1 MDLTG
6 KTVGPYQIDR
16 EIGRGG
22 MSTIYHAVDTRSQE
36 GVALKVLLPHL
47 THDPITLRRFQQE
60 GENARRMIHPNIVR
74 VFEAGVSDGYYYIA
88 MEYASR
94 GTVASLLKERTHPMN
109 VPEAAAILRRVA
121 AALDYAHKRGIL
133 HRDIKPSNVLIG
145 GNGQILLADFGV
157 ARHMATDQTVITLAG
172 YSVGTP
178 AYMSPEQ
185 ARGDF
190 DLDQRADIYSLGVV
204 AYAMLTHALPFDAD
218 SQLVLLRKIID
229 EPPVPPEQ
237 VNAAL
242 PAGVVYALQRVLAKH
257 PDQRYTTA
265 GEFVEAMERGLTWV
279 PSRRDWTALTQP
291 PQPTVQSAKQ
301 AAKGQGA
308 YSLSA
313 APPVR
318 PQRSRGRAGM
328 IALLLGLIVLLIVAF
343 LLLNPGG
350 DAFGLLGRLTGL
362 LPVATLADDER
373 PIVLAA
379 TSMPTPTPTTT
390 STLEA
395 TATPPP
401 PTLAPTP
408 VILSLVTEASLGV
421 QLPAPEGWQRSQ
433 RNGAIY
439 FEAPDRLAWLFV
451 ERWQPTT
458 PITSAQALLATYLV
472 EVDTLFRTG
481 ALISAAE
488 RAVGDATGYE
498 QRSTATLIG
507 GAQGVVRL
515 LALVDGER
523 AFVLGLSSEPGQAA
537 AYDQLYES
545 ILRGLRL
552 LPEPTATAMPTATMT
567 ATSVPTATPSPL
579 PSPTAPDTPLPTVTN
594 TPAPTD
600 TPPHT
605 ATKLTVG
612 AMSALPTA
620 TTAGPTVGAMQRLPT
635 ATMPRTST
643 PTTPPTAIPTATRR
657 PTSTPRPTATSNR
670 QGTATVQAQLVA
682 TSVAKTLTALPTAT
696 RQPSATSTPSP
707 SPTATPPATGTATA
721 PPTST
726 PIPTNTATATPDLLL
741 TLTAID
747 QQLTALAPFL
757 TPEIVTTSTPLPL
770 ATPTTAAAPTAVNT
784 PTPANAPAAP
794 AQPAQAGLITG
805 FETFG
810 RWQRGDEPHGAL
822 TQSTLQLAEGAFA
835 AELKYDFPAAAGNR
849 NYVVFQP
856 ALALRIEGN
865 PAALQL
871 AVYGDGAGHY
881 LNIWVGDAAN
891 HTWQFTFGQI
901 RHVGWAT
908 LTAPLTLV
916 QPWPVGSIS
925 GGDTTQLTPPLVVKA
940 LVLDGVP
947 DGVDSSGVIYLD
959 ALGATTDATSAPP
972 SAAAPDAPET
982 PTTAPADAQAAPPAV
997 EATSAPP
1004 INTGALAGRI
1014 AYSVFNGQTMDVLVY
1029 NLADGSRWRLG
1040 NKRQPDFS
1048 RGGVLMVNGDG
1059 GGVNDVVRITAN
1071 GEEGMTAH
1079 PEDSHAQWSKSSQSV
1094 VYASTHQGDGKW
1106 RIYWQRDASAR
1117 FDSPPMS
1124 YSGREL
1130 FGKYPVYLD
1139 NWRIAY
1145 QGCNFWAGGS
1155 ACGIYT
1161 VDTNGGQ
1168 PGRATDL
1175 TSDIPSDSLGDRIL
1189 FSANREGSWDVY
1201 VVNTDGSGL
1210 TRLTDH
1216 PGRDG
1221 LATTSPDF
1229 QHIAFVSDR
1238 DGAWAVYVMNVDG
1251 SNQQKLF
1258 ALDGGY
1264 GGGNYEWYEERL
1276 SWGP

>member
-6 KTVGPYQIDR
+6 KVVGPYQIDR

-22 MSTIYHAVDTRSQE
+22 MSTIYHAVDTRSQQ

-88 MEYASR
+88 MEYASG
-94 GTVASLLKERTHPMN
+94 GTVATLLKERTHPMN

-145 GNGQILLADFGV
+145 GNGQVLLSDFGV

-190 DLDQRADIYSLGVV
+190 DLDARADIYSLGVV

-242 PAGVVYALQRVLAKH
+242 PAGVVYALQRVLAKR
-257 PDQRYTTA
+257 PEQRYATA
-265 GEFVEAMERGLTWV
+265 GEFVEALERGLTWV
-279 PSRRDWTALTQP
+279 PTRRDWTALAQS
-291 PQPTVQSAKQ
+291 PQPEAKPTKQ
-301 AAKGQGA
+301 TGKTSSA
-308 YSLSA
+308 YSLST
-313 APPVR
+313 PPPAR
-318 PQRSRGRAGM
+318 PQRSRGRAGL
-328 IALLLGLIVLLIVAF
+328 IALLLGLVALLLVAF
-343 LLLNPGG
+343 LLLTPGN
-350 DAFGLLGRLTGL
+350 DAFGLLGMFNELQPQAT
-362 LPVATLADDER
+362 PVDNEQ
-373 PIVLAA
+373 PIVLATA
-379 TSMPTPTPTTT
+379 PMLP
-390 STLEA
+390 
-395 TATPPP
+395 TATPPATPTVEPTAPPLP

-408 VILSLVTEASLGV
+408 VILSLITEAALEV
-421 QLPAPEGWQRSQ
+421 QLPAPEGWQRRE

-439 FEAPDRLAWLFV
+439 FEAPDRLAWLFID
-451 ERWQPTT
+451 RWQPAS
-458 PITSAQALLATYLV
+458 PITNAQTLLTTYLT
-472 EVDTLFRTG
+472 EADTLLHTSTVGSEGNR
-481 ALISAAE
+481 L
-488 RAVGDATGYE
+488 VGDITGYE
-498 QRSTATLIG
+498 QHTSGTLIG
-507 GAQGVVRL
+507 GAPAVVRL
-515 LALVDGER
+515 LALIDDER
-523 AFVLGLSSEPGQAA
+523 YFVLGLSSEPAQAIV
-537 AYDQLYES
+537 YDQLYES

-552 LPEPTATAMPTATMT
+552 LPVATPTSAPTVTTT
-567 ATSVPTATPSPL
+567 ATSAPTATPSPL
-579 PSPTAPDTPLPTVTN
+579 PSPTA
-594 TPAPTD
+594 
-600 TPPHT
+600 TPPP
-605 ATKLTVG
+605 
-612 AMSALPTA
+612 PTA
-620 TTAGPTVGAMQRLPT
+620 TPSPSPATTATVPRAPT
-635 ATMPRTST
+635 ATATTTIRRTST
-643 PTTPPTAIPTATRR
+643 PTNA
-657 PTSTPRPTATSNR
+657 PTSTPRPTTTPNSK
-670 QGTATVQAQLVA
+670 GTATAQAHLVA

-696 RQPSATSTPSP
+696 RQPSATPTPLP
-707 SPTATPPATGTATA
+707 SPTATPRATDTATVR
-721 PPTST
+721 PTST
-726 PIPTNTATATPDLLL
+726 PIPVNTATATPDLLL

-757 TPEIVTTSTPLPL
+757 TPEIVATATPVATATATTVAP
-770 ATPTTAAAPTAVNT
+770 ATPTVVNT
-784 PTPANAPAAP
+784 TTVASAPSAP

-805 FETFG
+805 FESFG
-810 RWQRGDEPHGAL
+810 RWQRGDEPHGTLA
-822 TQSTLQLAEGAFA
+822 QSTSQLAEGTFA
-835 AELKYDFPAAAGNR
+835 AELKYNFPAAAGNR

-856 ALALRIEGN
+856 APALPIEGN

-891 HTWQFTFGQI
+891 HIWQFTFGQL

-908 LTAPLTLV
+908 LTAPLSLV

-925 GGDTTQLTPPLVVKA
+925 GGDTAQLTPPLTIRA

-947 DGVDSSGVIYLD
+947 DGVESNGVIYLD
-959 ALGATTDATSAPP
+959 ALGTSADAVTTSPP
-972 SAAAPDAPET
+972 PAVPAAADT
-982 PTTAPADAQAAPPAV
+982 PTAAPADPQAPPPTA
-997 EATSAPP
+997 EANSAPP
-1004 INTGALAGRI
+1004 INTGALTGRI

-1029 NLADGSRWRLG
+1029 NLADGNRWRLA

-1059 GGVNDVVRITAN
+1059 GGVNDVVRITQN
-1071 GEEGMTAH
+1071 GEEGVTAH

-1094 VYASTHQGDGKW
+1094 VYASTHQGDGKS

-1161 VDTNGGQ
+1161 ADTNGGQ

-1189 FSANREGSWDVY
+1189 FTANREGNWDVY

>member
-6 KTVGPYQIDR
+6 KLVGPYQIDR

-22 MSTIYHAVDTRSQE
+22 MSTIYHAVDTRTQQ

-60 GENARRMIHPNIVR
+60 GENAKRMIHPNIVR
-74 VFEAGVSDGYYYIA
+74 VFEAGASDGYYYIA
-88 MEYASR
+88 MEYASG
-94 GTVASLLKERTHPMN
+94 GTVATLLKERTHPMN
-109 VPEAAAILRRVA
+109 VAEAAAILRRVA

-145 GNGQILLADFGV
+145 GSGQILLADFGV
-157 ARHMATDQTVITLAG
+157 ARHMATDQTVITMTG

-190 DLDQRADIYSLGVV
+190 DLDARADIYSLGVV
-204 AYAMLTHALPFDAD
+204 AYAMLTHTLPFDAD

-229 EPPVPPEQ
+229 EAPVPPEQ

-242 PAGVVYALQRVLAKH
+242 PAGVVYALQRVLAKR
-257 PDQRYTTA
+257 PDQRYATA
-265 GEFVEAMERGLTWV
+265 GEFVEALERGLTWV
-279 PSRRDWTALTQP
+279 PTRRDWTALTQP
-291 PQPTVQSAKQ
+291 QPATQLAKQ
-301 AAKGQGA
+301 TGKSQGA
-308 YSLSA
+308 YSLST
-313 APPVR
+313 APPAR
-318 PQRSRGRAGM
+318 PQRSRGRAGI
-328 IALLLGLIVLLIVAF
+328 IALLLGIGVLISAAF
-343 LLLNPGG
+343 LLLTPGS
-350 DAFGLLGRLTGL
+350 DAFGLLGIFNEL
-362 LPVATLADDER
+362 LPQATPVDNEQ
-373 PIVLAA
+373 PIVLATA
-379 TSMPTPTPTTT
+379 PILP
-390 STLEA
+390 
-395 TATPPP
+395 TATPTATPTVEPTATPLP

-408 VILSLVTEASLGV
+408 VIVSLVTEAGIGV
-421 QLPAPEGWQRSQ
+421 QLPVPEGWQRRE

-439 FEAPDRLAWLFV
+439 FEAPDRLAWLFID
-451 ERWQPTT
+451 RWQPTT
-458 PITSAQALLATYLV
+458 PITSAQTLLTTYLT
-472 EVDTLFRTG
+472 EADTPLRTSTVSSEG
-481 ALISAAE
+481 SRL
-488 RAVGDATGYE
+488 VGDGTGYE
-498 QRSTATLIG
+498 QRSIVTLIG
-507 GAQGVVRL
+507 GAQAMVRF

-523 AFVLGLSSEPGQAA
+523 YLVLGLSSEPAQAA
-537 AYDQLYES
+537 TYDQLYES
-545 ILRGLRL
+545 ILRSLTL
-552 LPEPTATAMPTATMT
+552 LPEPTATATALSTATNT
-567 ATSVPTATPSPL
+567 PAPTNTPPPTATPSPL
-579 PSPTAPDTPLPTVTN
+579 PSPTA
-594 TPAPTD
+594 
-600 TPPHT
+600 
-605 ATKLTVG
+605 TKLTVG
-612 AMSALPTA
+612 VMQAIPTA
-620 TTAGPTVGAMQRLPT
+620 TRAATGTAGPTVGAMQRLPT
-635 ATMPRTST
+635 ATMLSTST
-643 PTTPPTAIPTATRR
+643 PTAPATATRR
-657 PTSTPRPTATSNR
+657 PTSTPIPTATPEAK
-670 QGTATVQAQLVA
+670 GTATAQAHLVA
-682 TSVAKTLTALPTAT
+682 TSVARTLTALPTAT
-696 RQPSATSTPSP
+696 RQPSATPTPLP
-707 SPTATPPATGTATA
+707 SPTATPRATDTATVR
-721 PPTST
+721 PTST
-726 PIPTNTATATPDLLL
+726 PIPPNTATATPDLLL

-747 QQLTALAPFL
+747 RQLTALAPFL
-757 TPEIVTTSTPLPL
+757 TPEMVATATPVATSTATTVAP
-770 ATPTTAAAPTAVNT
+770 ATPTVVNT
-784 PTPANAPAAP
+784 PTVASAPPAP

-805 FETFG
+805 FESFG
-810 RWQRGDEPHGAL
+810 RWQRGDEPHGTFA
-822 TQSTLQLAEGAFA
+822 QSTSQLAEGAFA
-835 AELKYDFPAAAGNR
+835 AELKYNFPAAAGNR

-856 ALALRIEGN
+856 APALPIAGN

-891 HTWQFTFGQI
+891 HIWQFTFGQI

-925 GGDTTQLTPPLVVKA
+925 GGDTAQLTPPLTIRA

-947 DGVDSSGVIYLD
+947 DGVESSGVIYLD
-959 ALGATTDATSAPP
+959 ALGTTTDATSAPP
-972 SAAAPDAPET
+972 PAAAPDAPET
-982 PTTAPADAQAAPPAV
+982 PTTAPADAQAAPPAA

-1094 VYASTHQGDGKW
+1094 VYASTHQGDGKS

-1161 VDTNGGQ
+1161 ADTSGGQ

-1189 FSANREGSWDVY
+1189 FTANREGNWDVY

-1210 TRLTDH
+1210 MRLTDH

-1238 DGAWAVYVMNVDG
+1238 DGTWAVYVMNVDG